1 MKHKFLQDLGIDIEE
16 DTKDVLKQ
24 FNLNGF
30 LDEISDNRLKE
41 EEEKVEE
48 LKEEIENSE
57 KDVDNEDNKE

>member
-1 MKHKFLQDLGIDIEE
+1 MRHKFLQDLGIDIEE
-16 DTKDVLKQ
+16 DTKDVLRQ
-24 FNLNGF
+24 FDLNGF

-57 KDVDNEDNKE
+57 SDADSEDNHQ